1 MDALSPSPRPTGPQ
15 GPRRR
20 PFSGPRPSFSPRQ
33 PISAQPAT
41 QASAPSA
48 ARPPIVF
55 AGGKPANGPA
65 PIHYSL
71 KKGFAKEEG
80 ARGPSDKH
88 EVKHKRKR
96 GPMGGAFNAM
106 PRMNTYKNKPFHKT
120 GTDTDT
126 LATGDERLRVI
137 VVGGNEEVGRNCT
150 VFEYGN
156 DIIIVD
162 MGLQFPD
169 EDMPG
174 VDYIVPNLS
183 YLKGKE
189 RNIRGVIITHGHY
202 DHIGGIPHLMPQLG
216 NPPLFATDLTCA
228 IIAKRQEDHRD
239 KAPLRLNVVNTNQ
252 VLQLGVFKVEFF
264 GVAHSVP
271 CSMGVIIDTPCGIV
285 VHTGDFKL
293 DSEPGAQSLQE
304 TEKIKALGDRNV
316 LALLIDSTNASQP
329 GKQLPEFEIQNNLD
343 EIIKNSKGRVIV
355 GTFASMIAR
364 VQQIILACE
373 RNHRKVAIE
382 GFSMRSNVMIAQ
394 QLGYMKVQKGTLIET
409 KEIDNYPRENVAL
422 ICTGAQGEERAALMR
437 IANREHPF
445 VSIQPGDTVVFSSSV
460 IPGNE
465 RSVQRVKDT
474 LYREG
479 AEVVHYKMMDVHAG
493 GHAKQEDLAEMHAYV
508 KPKYL
513 IPIEGNYSFLCDHA
527 KVAEKNGFPRNR
539 IFVADNGQMMEF
551 DREGNGILTNKK
563 AITDYI
569 FVDGLGVGNT
579 NQIVLRDRQQLS
591 GDGFVMV
598 VAVVDART
606 GALQS
611 LPEIISRGFV
621 HMKEH
626 VELIMQAR
634 NKAATILKE
643 TPMSNPPVGAAP
655 GAYIKDKLRDELSE
669 FLYIKTEQ
677 RPMVIPVVIE
687 V

>member
-1 MDALSPSPRPTGPQ
+1 
-15 GPRRR
+15 
-20 PFSGPRPSFSPRQ
+20 
-33 PISAQPAT
+33 
-41 QASAPSA
+41 
-48 ARPPIVF
+48 
-55 AGGKPANGPA
+55 
-65 PIHYSL
+65 
-71 KKGFAKEEG
+71 
-80 ARGPSDKH
+80 
-88 EVKHKRKR
+88 
-96 GPMGGAFNAM
+96 
-106 PRMNTYKNKPFHKT
+106 
-120 GTDTDT
+120 
-126 LATGDERLRVI
+126 
-137 VVGGNEEVGRNCT
+137 
-150 VFEYGN
+150 
-156 DIIIVD
+156 
-162 MGLQFPD
+162 
-169 EDMPG
+169 
-174 VDYIVPNLS
+174 
-183 YLKGKE
+183 
-189 RNIRGVIITHGHY
+189 
-202 DHIGGIPHLMPQLG
+202 
-216 NPPLFATDLTCA
+216 
-228 IIAKRQEDHRD
+228 
-239 KAPLRLNVVNTNQ
+239 
-252 VLQLGVFKVEFF
+252 
-264 GVAHSVP
+264 
-271 CSMGVIIDTPCGIV
+271 
-285 VHTGDFKL
+285 
-293 DSEPGAQSLQE
+293 
-304 TEKIKALGDRNV
+304 
-316 LALLIDSTNASQP
+316 
-329 GKQLPEFEIQNNLD
+329 
-343 EIIKNSKGRVIV
+343 
-355 GTFASMIAR
+355 
-364 VQQIILACE
+364 
-373 RNHRKVAIE
+373 
-382 GFSMRSNVMIAQ
+382 MIAQ

-409 KEIDNYPRENVAL
+409 KEIENYPRENVAL

-493 GHAKQEDLAEMHAYV
+493 GHAKQEDLAEMHAYI

-527 KVAEKNGFPRNR
+527 KVAEKNGFPRQR
-539 IFVADNGQMMEF
+539 IFVADNGQIMEF

-563 AITDYI
+563 AVTDYI

-655 GAYIKDKLRDELSE
+655 GAYIKDKLRDELGE